1 MRVSWTYSA
10 PVVMLVD
17 RFSVSM
23 AEGFAM
29 GRTHRD
35 EVAPEGDDRPQGDG
49 QRRRRPLPSLRHTS
63 PAGEDRMR
71 KHLYRYVVIASSA
84 LAIGALGAV
93 PATAQTAQFGQPAP
107 PESKP
112 HVSVTPFMALGDDFA
127 PGGGLSF
134 TFPLTRRLSLEA
146 EGSIGTDAMR
156 SGASLLV
163 DLVRIGR
170 FTTYAAAGGGVQR
183 DEVDNYL
190 VVPELDRIIG
200 GYPDLRGYPYPD
212 LVRKKTE
219 FAIGI
224 GGGVTVPLGPRWSY
238 RADFRWY
245 NPKAE
250 WPESWR
256 AYNGLSFRL
265 GEPH

>member
-1 MRVSWTYSA
+1 
-10 PVVMLVD
+10 
-17 RFSVSM
+17 
-23 AEGFAM
+23 
-29 GRTHRD
+29 
-35 EVAPEGDDRPQGDG
+35 
-49 QRRRRPLPSLRHTS
+49 
-63 PAGEDRMR
+63 MR
-71 KHLYRYVVIASSA
+71 KHPYRYVVIASSA
-84 LAIGALGAV
+84 IAIGALVAV

-183 DEVDNYL
+183 DEVDHYL
-190 VVPELDRIIG
+190 VVPDLDRIIG
-200 GYPDLRGYPYPD
+200 GYPDLRG
-212 LVRKKTE
+212 
-219 FAIGI
+219 I
-224 GGGVTVPLGPRWSY
+224 PLPGPRSQEDRVRDRHRRRRHGAARSEMELPCRFPLVQPEGRMARELAGLQRPQLSAR
-238 RADFRWY
+238 RAALTQAR
-245 NPKAE
+245 KQTA
-250 WPESWR
+250 SATAQTCR
-256 AYNGLSFRL
+256 GATTRLSM
-265 GEPH
+265 